1 MRLTLK
7 ILLVRTTVR
16 WPKAIGIGWCLNSA
30 WHLNIATREEH
41 YKTMSKNPKECAPR
55 TRGEQARLEQAIRDL
70 FEHKIVFN
78 EFLGFTMGKYSPGR
92 VSVNFDMRPELIGHF
107 MHGRLHG
114 GVISAVLDAA
124 GGLAVIWAIA
134 DLHANE
140 SADQVMQRFKALA
153 TIDIRVDYL
162 RPGVGERFTAEANM
176 VRLGRRIASTH
187 SVLRSDNGKD
197 VASANG
203 AYIVSN

>member
-1 MRLTLK
+1 MSEQ
-7 ILLVRTTVR
+7 
-16 WPKAIGIGWCLNSA
+16 PK
-30 WHLNIATREEH
+30 T
-41 YKTMSKNPKECAPR
+41 CAPR
-55 TRGEQARLEQAIRDL
+55 SGGEQALLEEAIRDL

-78 EFLGFTMGKYSPGR
+78 EFLGFTMGDYSPGK
-92 VSVNFDMRPELIGHF
+92 VTINFDMRPELIGHF

-140 SADQVMQRFKALA
+140 SVDQIMQRFKALA

-162 RPGVGERFTAEANM
+162 RPGIGNRFTAEASM
-176 VRLGRRIASTH
+176 VRLGRRIAATH
-187 SVLRSDNGKD
+187 SVLRSENGKD
-197 VASANG
+197 IASSSG
-203 AYIVSN
+203 AYIVS

>member
-1 MRLTLK
+1 MSEHEDTSIRSAEQQAE
-7 ILLVRTTVR
+7 LVA
-16 WPKAIGIGWCLNSA
+16 AI
-30 WHLNIATREEH
+30 T
-41 YKTMSKNPKECAPR
+41 
-55 TRGEQARLEQAIRDL
+55 DL

-78 EFLGFTMGKYSPGR
+78 EYLGFKMGDYSPG
-92 VSVNFDMRPELIGHF
+92 SVTIEFNMRPELIGHF

-134 DLHANE
+134 EMHASE
-140 SADQVMQRFKALA
+140 SAEQIMQRFKALA

-162 RPGVGERFTAEANM
+162 RPGVGETFYAEASV
-176 VRLGRRIASTH
+176 VRLGRRIAATR

-197 VASANG
+197 IASANG
-203 AYIVSN
+203 AYIVS